1 MERFRMKDNI
11 NEAYNAYKAGKQGQK
26 RLSDRSQRKQA
37 KAMRDYRKGGKRSLW
52 IEAPTQEG
60 NV

>member
-1 MERFRMKDNI
+1 MKDNI